1 VTLTVVQGGGRVA
14 VPAPVRLVRE
24 YKGPLV
30 RDVLAADGPA
40 LARLQRELERA
51 AESIEQDE
59 FEAAD
64 ESLDRALGALLP
76 GPGVGARRARGRRLR
91 RWLWWL
97 GLCALAAG
105 AWAC

>member
-1 VTLTVVQGGGRVA
+1 VTLTVVQGGRGAAPAA
-14 VPAPVRLVRE
+14 VHLVRE

-30 RDVLAADGPA
+30 HDVLAADGPA

-51 AESIEQDE
+51 AESIENDE
-59 FEAAD
+59 LEVAD

-76 GPGVGARRARGRRLR
+76 GPGVEARRTRGRLR
-91 RWLWWL
+91 RWWWWL